1 MEHVSDIAMSQTIG
15 ELVEK
20 GNKAKSS
27 IECNL
32 CLLKKFQPLDGNTKV
47 AISTRKVGRC
57 ISEVKGTNDIDE
69 LERKEKYEDRC
80 T

>member
-1 MEHVSDIAMSQTIG
+1 
-15 ELVEK
+15 LKK

-32 CLLKKFQPLDGNTKV
+32 CLLKKFQPADGNTKV
-47 AISTRKVGRC
+47 AISTRKVRC

-69 LERKEKYEDRC
+69 LERKEKYEDRF